1 MGVLEF
7 LMLCCF
13 CFSWP
18 FSIIESY
25 RSKSTSGK
33 SLSFMLLIIGG
44 YLFGIVHKIVNGFD
58 WVSWAWVA
66 GLTLV
71 CIDTL
76 LYWRNRRIEKASET
90 NKKGKD
96 NE

>member
-7 LMLCCF
+7 LMLVCF
-13 CFSWP
+13 CISWP

-25 RSKSTSGK
+25 RARSTSGK

-44 YLFGIVHKIVNGFD
+44 YVFGIVHKIVNGFD

-66 GLTLV
+66 GLLLV
-71 CIDTL
+71 CTDTA
-76 LYWRNRRIEKASET
+76 LYWRNRRIEKALEK
-90 NKKGKD
+90 NRKVND